1 MESIQSLLPRIK
13 GMLVERL
20 FLNVMPED
28 MPDGANIMDEYGV
41 DSVALLELVV
51 ALEDE
56 FGIVV
61 EDGDFD
67 IANFTTP
74 AALAKFVSARIG
86 S

>member
-1 MESIQSLLPRIK
+1 MNTISSLLPKIK

-20 FLNVMPED
+20 FLTVAPED
-28 MPDGANIMDEYGV
+28 MPDDANIMDEYGV

-56 FGIVV
+56 FGVVV

-67 IANFTTP
+67 IANFSTP
-74 AALAKFVSARIG
+74 SALAMFVADRIG
-86 S
+86 D

>member
-1 MESIQSLLPRIK
+1 MDNTESFLAKIK
-13 GMLVERL
+13 EMLVERL
-20 FLNVMPED
+20 FLNVAPED
-28 MPDGANIMDEYGV
+28 IADGANIMDEYGV

-74 AALAKFVSARIG
+74 SALARFVSARIG
-86 S
+86 G

>member
-1 MESIQSLLPRIK
+1 MNTITSLLPKIK

-20 FLNVMPED
+20 FLDVAPDD

-67 IANFTTP
+67 IANFSTP
-74 AALAKFVSARIG
+74 SALAAFVADRIG
-86 S
+86 D

>member
-20 FLNVMPED
+20 FLNVVPED

-74 AALAKFVSARIG
+74 AALSKFVSARIG